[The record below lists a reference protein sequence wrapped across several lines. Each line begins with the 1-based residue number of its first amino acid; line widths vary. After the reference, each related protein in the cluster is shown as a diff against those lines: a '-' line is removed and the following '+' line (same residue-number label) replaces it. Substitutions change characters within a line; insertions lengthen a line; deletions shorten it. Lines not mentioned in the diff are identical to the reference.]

1 MSTLPHF
8 EERGPIF
15 YRQLL
20 ERLPAVPGVVSAS
33 LASTVP
39 PQDFSGRVSIFYPG
53 QEPTPDALRGR
64 EFEMGL
70 RVEIDR
76 IAPHY
81 FETLGI
87 PSCAA
92 ATSPIATGV

>member
-1 MSTLPHF
+1 
-8 EERGPIF
+8 
-15 YRQLL
+15 
-20 ERLPAVPGVVSAS
+20 
-33 LASTVP
+33 
-39 PQDFSGRVSIFYPG
+39 
-53 QEPTPDALRGR
+53 
-64 EFEMGL
+64 MGL